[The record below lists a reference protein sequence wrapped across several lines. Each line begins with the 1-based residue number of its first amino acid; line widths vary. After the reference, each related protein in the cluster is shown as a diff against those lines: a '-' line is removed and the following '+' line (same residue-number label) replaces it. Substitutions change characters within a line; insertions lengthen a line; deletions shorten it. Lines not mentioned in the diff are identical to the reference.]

1 MRSGHRRHMRLKQD
15 ENRPNVTVIFSL
27 NQIWLNI
34 AKEKRDRKKYWVTC
48 MLGGDFGVKE

>member
-1 MRSGHRRHMRLKQD
+1 MRLVLKQD
-15 ENRPNVTVIFSL
+15 GNRPNVTVIFSL
-27 NQIWLNI
+27 NQPINQIWLNI